1 MKKSIV
7 SLFVFLAGFGIF
19 TTSCEDMLTPEMDR
33 YADNFNGT
41 DTVNFY
47 LGIMRNVQEMVEQ
60 NVILAEIRADL
71 ADTTMYSSDSL
82 ARVARYDASLKDGE
96 SALLNRSAYYKVIN
110 QCNFYLAAADSMAV
124 KNDVYFMRK
133 EIAQVHMVRAWVYM
147 QLVQL
152 YGKVPFIT
160 VPVDNAN
167 TGWEVTPAEGWVT
180 PETLLDALW
189 PSLEQAVAYEKVY
202 GFPSY
207 GTMNTGKEKIPHDL
221 MVFPSDLILGDLY
234 LLRGNGTGDYQKAA
248 YHYYTWIDEHARAG
262 VKAGSGASYNI
273 IDFNEKVIVT
283 PSPAA
288 WYKGLVSYSKGAE
301 TIVAVPSAAN
311 YSFGNVLIKPV
322 SLYGF
327 KVSSS
332 NTTEGEGDDVAT
344 SGEINIT
351 PDARLRQ
358 IGLSQRY
365 QALNAAQFYVNE
377 KRDGLDSKVEYHEI
391 GDARFYATA
400 PDYKTSNDGNVKF
413 MHKFGPAQNAN
424 PMSGN
429 LVYGS
434 NYVFKYAIPVYRV
447 RQVYLR
453 FAEAINRAGF
463 PNHAFAI
470 LRDGLSYDK
479 FPKFEYSI
487 ELDTLTRDVDADGV
501 LHLVCKG
508 TFSPDTV
515 HMGENTIY
523 ITPDE
528 LQRAQSMEF
537 LRFDESEWNNVGVH
551 SLGCGTFSGKDSL
564 YVYEKVVG
572 DRIAAIK
579 KQIGFVDEE
588 VPAFALKAS
597 RNVEVPTDTVVEI
610 SDTVYA
616 EVLDADQWEIEAVE
630 TLIADEMA
638 LETAFEGYRYFDLM
652 RMARHKNKNN
662 MVNGTEWF
670 ARMIASR
677 STNKAPYAPLEDGE
691 VEVINNELFNLL
703 LNEDNWYLPSP
714 VVE

>member
-248 YHYYTWIDEHARAG
+248 YHYYTWIDEHARSG

-283 PSPAA
+283 PNPAS

-424 PMSGN
+424 PMGGN

-597 RNVEVPTDTVVEI
+597 RMGEVPTDTVVEI
-610 SDTVYA
+610 KDTVYA
-616 EVLDADQWEIEAVE
+616 EVLDANQWEIEAVE

-638 LETAFEGYRYFDLM
+638 LETAFEGYRFFDLT

-691 VEVINNELFNLL
+691 VEVINQELFNLL

>member
-638 LETAFEGYRYFDLM
+638 LETAFEGYRFFDLT